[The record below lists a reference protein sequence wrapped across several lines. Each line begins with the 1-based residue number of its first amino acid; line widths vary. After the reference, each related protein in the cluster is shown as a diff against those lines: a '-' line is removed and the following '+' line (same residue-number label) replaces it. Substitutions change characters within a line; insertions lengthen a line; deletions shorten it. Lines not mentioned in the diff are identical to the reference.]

1 MSQNE
6 LAAEP
11 RSATGKGAARK
22 LRATGRIPAVIYG
35 RAMQTRQVSVDPQD
49 LDKLLHSTGAGLNT
63 LIDLQL
69 EGAEQQVLLKALQRD
84 PVHGA
89 FLHAD
94 FYQVDLSQAVVVSVP
109 LRVVGRAPG
118 VELGDGILDLPL
130 REIEIAC
137 LPTAIP
143 DHIEADVSE
152 LQIGQSL
159 HVSELHLPE
168 GAELRTDSALAVA
181 LVAAPKVEEEE
192 AEAEGEAPEGEE
204 TPAEPAEA
212 EGKAA
217 AASAESE

>member
-118 VELGDGILDLPL
+118 VELSDGILDLPL

-181 LVAAPKVEEEE
+181 LVAAPKVEEE

-204 TPAEPAEA
+204 APAETAEA
-212 EGKAA
+212 EAKTP

>member
-118 VELGDGILDLPL
+118 VELSDGILDLPL

>member
-22 LRATGRIPAVIYG
+22 LRATGRIPAVVYG

-181 LVAAPKVEEEE
+181 LVAAPKVEEE
-192 AEAEGEAPEGEE
+192 AEAEGEAPEGEAA
-204 TPAEPAEA
+204 PAEPAEA
-212 EGKAA
+212 DAKAPAA
-217 AASAESE
+217 AAESE

>member
-22 LRATGRIPAVIYG
+22 LRATGRIPAVVYG

-181 LVAAPKVEEEE
+181 LVAAPKVEEE
-192 AEAEGEAPEGEE
+192 AEAEGEAPEGE
-204 TPAEPAEA
+204 AAPAEA
-212 EGKAA
+212 AEAEAKAPAA
-217 AASAESE
+217 AAESE

>member
-22 LRATGRIPAVIYG
+22 LRATGRIPAVVYG
-35 RAMQTRQVSVDPQD
+35 RAMQTRQVSVSPHD

-168 GAELRTDSALAVA
+168 GAELRTDAALAVA
-181 LVAAPKVEEEE
+181 LVAAPKVEEE
-192 AEAEGEAPEGEE
+192 AGAEGEAPEGEE
-204 TPAEPAEA
+204 APAEPAET

-217 AASAESE
+217 AAAESE

>member
-6 LAAEP
+6 LAAET

-22 LRATGRIPAVIYG
+22 LRATGRIPAVVYG

-181 LVAAPKVEEEE
+181 LVAAPKVEEE
-192 AEAEGEAPEGEE
+192 AEAEGEAPEGE
-204 TPAEPAEA
+204 AAPAEA
-212 EGKAA
+212 AEAEAKAPAA
-217 AASAESE
+217 AAESE

>member
-22 LRATGRIPAVIYG
+22 LRAAGRIPAVIYG

-118 VELGDGILDLPL
+118 VELGEGILDLPL

-168 GAELRTDSALAVA
+168 GAELRSDPALAVA
-181 LVAAPKVEEEE
+181 LVAAPKVEEE
-192 AEAEGEAPEGEE
+192 AEAEGEAPEGEAA
-204 TPAEPAEA
+204 PAEPAEA
-212 EGKAA
+212 EAKAP

>member
-118 VELGDGILDLPL
+118 VELGEGILDLPL

-168 GAELRTDSALAVA
+168 GAELRSDPALAVA
-181 LVAAPKVEEEE
+181 LVAAPKVEEE
-192 AEAEGEAPEGEE
+192 AEAEGEAPEGEAA
-204 TPAEPAEA
+204 PAEPAEA
-212 EGKAA
+212 EAKAP

>member
-69 EGAEQQVLLKALQRD
+69 EGAEQQVLLKSLQRE

-152 LQIGQSL
+152 LQVGQSL

-181 LVAAPKVEEEE
+181 LVAAPKVEEE

-204 TPAEPAEA
+204 APAETAEA
-212 EGKAA
+212 EGKAPA
-217 AASAESE
+217 AAAESE

>member
-1 MSQNE
+1 VSQNE

>member
-69 EGAEQQVLLKALQRD
+69 EGAEQQVLLKSLQRE

-152 LQIGQSL
+152 LQVGQSL

-181 LVAAPKVEEEE
+181 LVAAPKVEEE

-204 TPAEPAEA
+204 APAEPAEA
-212 EGKAA
+212 EGKAPA
-217 AASAESE
+217 AAAESE

>member
-69 EGAEQQVLLKALQRD
+69 EGAEQQVLLKALQRE

-118 VELGDGILDLPL
+118 VELGEGILDLPL

-168 GAELRTDSALAVA
+168 GAELRSDPALAVA
-181 LVAAPKVEEEE
+181 LVAAPKVEEE
-192 AEAEGEAPEGEE
+192 AEAEGEAPEGE
-204 TPAEPAEA
+204 AAPAEA
-212 EGKAA
+212 AEAEAKAP

>member
-1 MSQNE
+1 VSQNE

-35 RAMQTRQVSVDPQD
+35 RAMQTRQVSVNPQD

-168 GAELRTDSALAVA
+168 GAELRTDAALAVA
-181 LVAAPKVEEEE
+181 LVAAPKVEEE
-192 AEAEGEAPEGEE
+192 AGAEGEAPEGEE
-204 TPAEPAEA
+204 APAEPAEA

-217 AASAESE
+217 AAAESE